1 MQNTRLEQPVIDFYI
16 YPPIGGDDWRYTF
29 ATARVRVLESQM
41 LSPAALSD
49 MANAENFEQ
58 AADSLGAS
66 EYAIPKGDR
75 AFADVENILQ
85 LRRLQA
91 RELFEDLMIDKPLVK
106 LIAARD
112 DFANMRLA
120 IRRKLTEKP
129 LGTDYSND
137 GNVPAE
143 LFEEIFE
150 EENYSSLP
158 DYMQEA
164 IERAVL
170 AYYQN
175 KNVRQ
180 IDYALDAAQ
189 AEYKIQKAGE
199 LKSEFLLGLFR
210 IQVDLTNI
218 RTMLRLKFAESQPGP
233 RLAGTERNVFLS
245 GGYVEPKR
253 FIHAVEAEY
262 EAIATLF
269 FATPYYEIIDSGT
282 NYLVSDKSF
291 LRVEHNCEEYL
302 MGFLRSTVQI
312 TAGPQPVI
320 AYLLTKENEIRKVR
334 LILTAKKNYLDT
346 KLILDR
352 VA

>member
-1 MQNTRLEQPVIDFYI
+1 MTAVAEQAIIDFYT

-29 ATARVRVLESQM
+29 QTARVRVLESQM

-58 AADSLGAS
+58 AADLLGAG
-66 EYAIPKGDR
+66 EYALPQGSKN
-75 AFADVENILQ
+75 FEELEKILI
-85 LRRLQA
+85 LRRSET
-91 RELFEDLMIDKPLVK
+91 RSLFKDLILDEPLVELLREK
-106 LIAARD
+106 D
-112 DFANMRLA
+112 DFANLRLA
-120 IRRKLTEKP
+120 LRRKLTEKP

-137 GNVPAE
+137 GSIPAE
-143 LFEEIFE
+143 EFEQIFE
-150 EENYSSLP
+150 EENYSPLP
-158 DYMQEA
+158 YHMQEA

-175 KNVRQ
+175 KNIRR

-218 RTMLRLKFAESQPGP
+218 RTMLRLKFAESD
-233 RLAGTERNVFLS
+233 ERNVFPN

-253 FIHAVEAEY
+253 FIHAVEAGY
-262 EAIATLF
+262 EAIAPLF

-282 NYLVSDKSF
+282 NYLVSNKSF
-291 LRVEHNCEEYL
+291 LRIEHNCEEYL
-302 MGFLRSTVQI
+302 MGFLRSTLQI

-320 AYLLTKENEIRKVR
+320 AYLLMKENEIRKVR

-352 VA
+352 LG